1 MLHATK
7 EKFKPIIVDR
17 AARRLAAVSL
27 FFNLASWV
35 LLLVRIAPLVNGK
48 ELVDLH
54 YNVYLK
60 VNDIGPAIY
69 AFTGAAIGTV
79 IVAMNFWLA
88 ARSYASSRQN
98 TLVILVVTAF
108 YESLVFLAAFFLIL
122 INLSR

>member
-17 AARRLAAVSL
+17 AARRLAAASL
-27 FFNLASWV
+27 FFNLAAWI
-35 LLLVRIAPLVNGK
+35 LLLARMAPLVGGK
-48 ELVDLH
+48 QLVDLH

-60 VNDIGPAIY
+60 VNNIGPGIF
-69 AFTGAAIGTV
+69 AFTGAAIGTL
-79 IVAMNFWLA
+79 ILAMNFWLA

-108 YESLVFLAAFFLIL
+108 YEFLVFVAAFFLIL
-122 INLSR
+122 INLSH